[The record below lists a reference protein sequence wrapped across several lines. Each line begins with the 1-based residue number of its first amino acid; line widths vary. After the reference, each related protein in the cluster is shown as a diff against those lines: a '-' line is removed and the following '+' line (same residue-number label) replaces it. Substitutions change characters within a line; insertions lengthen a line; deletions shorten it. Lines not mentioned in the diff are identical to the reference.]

1 MGTKKIDFKAN
12 PALSFITAPEPEE
25 SAEQAQEP
33 PKVSAPVQKTDESAQ
48 ESTKANAPVPN
59 SNTPPAGYKMNPMY
73 VETKSRRLQLV
84 LQPSLYERVKK
95 AAQNSDLSV
104 NEYVHQILDQATPK
118 E

>member
-25 SAEQAQEP
+25 STEQ
-33 PKVSAPVQKTDESAQ
+33 VQ
-48 ESTKANAPVPN
+48 ESVEVSVPAKIP
-59 SNTPPAGYKMNPMY
+59 NTPPAGYKMNPMY

-84 LQPSLYERVKK
+84 LQPSLYNRVKK
-95 AAQNSDLSV
+95 AAQKEGKSV
-104 NEYVHQILDQATPK
+104 NEYVHYILDQATPK

>member
-1 MGTKKIDFKAN
+1 
-12 PALSFITAPEPEE
+12 
-25 SAEQAQEP
+25 
-33 PKVSAPVQKTDESAQ
+33 
-48 ESTKANAPVPN
+48 
-59 SNTPPAGYKMNPMY
+59 MNPMY

>member
-1 MGTKKIDFKAN
+1 MSTTKKSFMNN
-12 PALSFITAPEPEE
+12 PAVQFITSQEPKK
-25 SAEQAQEP
+25 STEQVQEP
-33 PKVSAPVQKTDESAQ
+33 PKASFHVQKTDEPAQ
-48 ESTKANAPVPN
+48 ESTKANAPVSN

-84 LQPSLYERVKK
+84 LQPSLYDRVKK
-95 AAQNSDLSV
+95 AAQNSGLSV